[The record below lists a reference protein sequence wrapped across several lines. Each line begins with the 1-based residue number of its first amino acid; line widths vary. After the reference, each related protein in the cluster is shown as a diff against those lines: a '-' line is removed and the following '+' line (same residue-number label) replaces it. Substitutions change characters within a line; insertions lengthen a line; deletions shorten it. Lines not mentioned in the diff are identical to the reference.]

1 MTDDITKHSESFKIR
16 ASEVD
21 KHGKATLPAIC
32 SLFQEV
38 AGNHALKLNFDIT
51 QLHEQGLTWV
61 LHRMDIKIERYPN
74 WRENI
79 TIETWPAAGD
89 ALRAYRDYRILD
101 EEQNKI
107 GACLSYWMMI
117 DLKTRRPTRMPKEV
131 LDMRL
136 SDLKHVMPIKSD
148 RLKPFEGAD
157 ITKKFVVRKSD
168 LDMNEHVNNAR
179 LIECLMETYDKDKAY
194 LVKNT
199 DIMFMQESLAGD
211 IITSERSKRSKTNLH
226 QLKNQDGKILALAE
240 FK

>member
-1 MTDDITKHSESFKIR
+1 
-16 ASEVD
+16 
-21 KHGKATLPAIC
+21 
-32 SLFQEV
+32 
-38 AGNHALKLNFDIT
+38 
-51 QLHEQGLTWV
+51 
-61 LHRMDIKIERYPN
+61 
-74 WRENI
+74 
-79 TIETWPAAGD
+79 
-89 ALRAYRDYRILD
+89 
-101 EEQNKI
+101 
-107 GACLSYWMMI
+107 MMI